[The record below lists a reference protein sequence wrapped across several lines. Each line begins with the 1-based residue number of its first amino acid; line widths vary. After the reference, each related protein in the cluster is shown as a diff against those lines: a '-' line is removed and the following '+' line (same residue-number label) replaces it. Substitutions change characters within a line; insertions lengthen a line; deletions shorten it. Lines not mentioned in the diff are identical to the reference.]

1 MEQGPSN
8 AIDQYRRHLLESLR
22 ALPAQQREERPG
34 RLQVFVN
41 HECVGDLDCGAANPN
56 FTFTSRERSIQLIE
70 LRSEAGTLIGA
81 LSAPELGS
89 RLVRFA
95 WGRQGIE
102 VAVHNRLEGGSL
114 RLVYQAVPSLWE
126 KLSRTARGIVPAWSE
141 AGLQPAAFRGMALAQ
156 IVLLLAVGYLIGDRI
171 FDRMQRTDE
180 SARAAANVSQEL
192 VASEQ
197 TQEAIHRLEDKLAAL
212 GKMQAASSQALDG
225 HHKVIAA
232 VQRAVDEV
240 AQQQKQMGGQMV
252 SVQQVEEHQE
262 RIARQSSLDVER
274 MARLLMGQVQSER
287 AQLRDELHSLS
298 MANEHLAKHVSS
310 MEKKNQELA
319 SRLRTAGI
327 DVSSKVSIVEP
338 STMVAKETATTDHA
352 AGASGAEV
360 RPDASPLTFFVSFQ
374 EGTTE
379 ESIDRWF
386 QDLHARKGAAD
397 SGWYSVEVTRPAQ
410 QPAERFMEGLKN
422 VKIVKAV
429 ATSRTRLPTR

>member
-1 MEQGPSN
+1 MEREPSN
-8 AIDQYRRHLLESLR
+8 AIDQYRQHLLESLR
-22 ALPAQQREERPG
+22 TLPTQPHEERPG

-41 HECVGDLDCGAANPN
+41 HECVGDLDCGAASPN
-56 FTFTSRERSIQLIE
+56 FTFTSRERSVQLIE
-70 LRSEAGTLIGA
+70 LRSETGTLIGA
-81 LSAPELGS
+81 LSAPEIGS
-89 RLVRFA
+89 RLVRLA

-114 RLVYQAVPSLWE
+114 RLAYQAAPSLWE
-126 KLSRTARGIVPAWSE
+126 KLSRAARGIVPAWSE
-141 AGLQPAAFRGMALAQ
+141 AGLQPAALRGMAVAQ
-156 IVLLLAVGYLIGDRI
+156 IVLLLAVGYLIGDRV

-180 SARAAANVSQEL
+180 SAQAAAKASQEL

-197 TQEAIHRLEDKLAAL
+197 AQDAVNRLEEKLAAL
-212 GKMQAASSQALDG
+212 VKTQVASSQALDG
-225 HHKVIAA
+225 HHKIIAA

-240 AQQQKQMGGQMV
+240 AQQQKQMGSQMV

-262 RIARQSSLDVER
+262 RIARQSSMDVER

-310 MEKKNQELA
+310 MEKKNQDLTA
-319 SRLRTAGI
+319 RLRTAGI
-327 DVSSKVSIVEP
+327 DVSSKVGSAEP
-338 STMVAKETATTDHA
+338 STMVAKETTASDQ
-352 AGASGAEV
+352 AGMTGAEA
-360 RPDASPLTFFVSFQ
+360 RSDASPLTFFVSFQ
-374 EGTTE
+374 DGTTE

-397 SGWYSVEVTRPAQ
+397 SGWYSVEVPRPVQ

-429 ATSRTRLPTR
+429 ATNRSRLPTR